1 MEIFFQQLANG
12 LVIGIIYSLV
22 AIGLTVV
29 YGIFDIIN
37 MTQGTFLMIGA
48 FVAYFLVE
56 VFGVNYYL
64 AIPLAMLAT
73 AGVGIIVERT
83 AIKPLWGQHG
93 IVFLLST
100 MGFMVMLENLG
111 LAIWGPTPRKLY
123 SPFAPEPVILFGVYL
138 TRQKIFVFACAAI
151 MIFLLKRII
160 KGSRLGRAMR
170 AVASNQ
176 KTAALMGIDVNQI
189 FIITFA
195 LGAALSATAGVLL
208 GPIFDIEPLMG
219 HLTLIKAFIVVI
231 MGGMGNVTGAL
242 YGGLILGVAE
252 SMGAG
257 YIDTDYKDAFG
268 LVIMVL
274 VLLFRPQGLLG
285 KGGLG

>member
-1 MEIFFQQLANG
+1 MEIFLQQLANG

-37 MTQGTFLMIGA
+37 MTQGTLLMIGA
-48 FVAYFLVE
+48 FVAYFLVQ

-73 AGVGIIVERT
+73 AAVGILVERT
-83 AIKPLWGQHG
+83 SIKPLLGQHA

-100 MGFMVMLENLG
+100 MGFMVMLENLC
-111 LAIWGPTPRKLY
+111 LAVWGPTPRKLF
-123 SPFAPEPVILFGVYL
+123 SPFAPEPVVFWGVYL
-138 TRQKIFVFACAAI
+138 TRQKIFVFVSAAT
-151 MIFLLKRII
+151 MIFLVKRLI

-170 AVASNQ
+170 AVASDQ
-176 KTAALMGIDVNQI
+176 KTAALMGIDVNRI